1 MRLKQELA
9 TTAELVSGVLKRE
22 QLKREVSQQAKMVWE
37 KREDFANLKRKFPS
51 LLNAKEDEE
60 LFYDKERVIK
70 KIKPVEQGYAHYCS
84 LRMCE
89 FKDGPCRRIGGVRL
103 KPRDNNGDLMS
114 PISHHDTVVRPK
126 ERAAAILAQVDREM
140 TRIKERDHHWED
152 GMEVSCLPAAI
163 LDFTHLQLERISAP
177 ACDPSSTT
185 LQVVLTT

>member
-22 QLKREVSQQAKMVWE
+22 QLKREASQHAKAVWE

-70 KIKPVEQGYAHYCS
+70 KAKPAEQVYAHYFS

-89 FKDGPCRRIGGVRL
+89 LTDGPYRRIGGVKL

-126 ERAAAILAQVDREM
+126 ERAAAIFGQVDREM
-140 TRIKERDHHWED
+140 ARIKERDHHWED
-152 GMEVSCLPAAI
+152 GMEVSCLPVVA
-163 LDFTHLQLERISAP
+163 LGSTHRQLERISAS

-185 LQVVLTT
+185 L